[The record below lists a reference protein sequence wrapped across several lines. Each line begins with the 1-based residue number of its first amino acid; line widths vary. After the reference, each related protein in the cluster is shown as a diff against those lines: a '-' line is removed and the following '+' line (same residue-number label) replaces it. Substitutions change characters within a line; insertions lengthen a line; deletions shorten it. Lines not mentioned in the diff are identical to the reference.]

1 MKSRKLVNYAKYG
14 YIFSIPFALTFLIF
28 SLYPILYTIII
39 GFTDLKGLGRTDIHF
54 ETDDIFINFKS
65 VLSNKIFRTALGNTF
80 LIWIVNFIPQ
90 IGLALL
96 LTAWFT
102 DRRTKIKGQGLFKVL
117 FYMPNIITAATV
129 AILFNSLFGY
139 PKGPVND
146 LLSRLGMTKTAI
158 NFLVSKSNARAI
170 VAFIQFWMWYGY
182 TMVMLISG
190 VIGINPEIFEAAE
203 LDGASKTQTFFRVT
217 LPCIRT
223 ILLFVL
229 VTSLIGGLNMFDVPQ
244 LFLLG
249 GPNNGTITTSI
260 FIYKQAFSG
269 SYQYNNAA
277 AASLIMFVIIMFFSA
292 ILFVILRD
300 KDEDKMRKL
309 KRQQMRSEMR
319 NKIAGGN

>member
-1 MKSRKLVNYAKYG
+1 M
-14 YIFSIPFALTFLIF
+14 
-28 SLYPILYTIII
+28 
-39 GFTDLKGLGRTDIHF
+39 
-54 ETDDIFINFKS
+54 
-65 VLSNKIFRTALGNTF
+65 
-80 LIWIVNFIPQ
+80 
-90 IGLALL
+90 
-96 LTAWFT
+96 
-102 DRRTKIKGQGLFKVL
+102 
-117 FYMPNIITAATV
+117 
-129 AILFNSLFGY
+129 
-139 PKGPVND
+139 
-146 LLSRLGMTKTAI
+146 
-158 NFLVSKSNARAI
+158 
-170 VAFIQFWMWYGY
+170 AFIQFWMWYGY

-249 GPNNGTITTSI
+249 GLTTGTITTSI

-300 KDEDKMRKL
+300 KDEDKM
-309 KRQQMRSEMR
+309 QT
-319 NKIAGGN
+319 